1 MLCIARV
8 PGAVPAIINTVPR
21 AWVENSARRR
31 SASGIYLG
39 RDGFYSSVPDG
50 VSINRLQARLRLKEI
65 LFLVMNRSASQRTL
79 FGAVSQKQGQ
89 PGIQEEGVLLQIA
102 RTLYRFASS
111 FRMPSVVSVFRTI
124 AFSFSGS
131 PSALSRLMAAR

>member
-50 VSINRLQARLRLKEI
+50 CRSI
-65 LFLVMNRSASQRTL
+65 
-79 FGAVSQKQGQ
+79 G
-89 PGIQEEGVLLQIA
+89 
-102 RTLYRFASS
+102 YRHA
-111 FRMPSVVSVFRTI
+111 
-124 AFSFSGS
+124 SGS
-131 PSALSRLMAAR
+131 KKFYFL